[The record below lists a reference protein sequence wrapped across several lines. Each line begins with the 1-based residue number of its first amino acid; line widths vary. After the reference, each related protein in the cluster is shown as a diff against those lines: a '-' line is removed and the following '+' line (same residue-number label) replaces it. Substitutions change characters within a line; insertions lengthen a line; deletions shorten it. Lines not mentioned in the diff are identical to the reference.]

1 MVREKRGL
9 GTATGDGP
17 EADREENLSQETIPL
32 MRLAPGERFYK
43 FYILTEPTGR
53 PNQRVEHRIISK
65 EHTDGSLE
73 MVSYNAWFADE
84 HSEKRDVIRVPSLSK
99 ALFDQVVARVRDRS
113 EVSPDSFRE
122 IDLSRCDTVEDQL
135 RVLAKLNL

>member
-1 MVREKRGL
+1 MVRERRSRV
-9 GTATGDGP
+9 TAKGDAPQAERESGP
-17 EADREENLSQETIPL
+17 SKEAVPL
-32 MRLAPGERFYK
+32 MRLAPGERFFK

-65 EHTDGSLE
+65 EHADGSLE

-99 ALFDQVVARVRDRS
+99 ALFEQVVARVREQS
-113 EVSPDSFRE
+113 GVSPDSFHE
-122 IDLSRCDTVEDQL
+122 IDLSQCGTIEEQL
-135 RVLAKLNL
+135 RILAGLNL